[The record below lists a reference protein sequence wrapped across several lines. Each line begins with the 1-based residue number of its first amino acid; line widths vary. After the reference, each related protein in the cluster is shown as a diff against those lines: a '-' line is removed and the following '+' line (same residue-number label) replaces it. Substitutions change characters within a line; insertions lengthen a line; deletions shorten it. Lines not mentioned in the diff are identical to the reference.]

1 MGGDVGGERQCGGG
15 SEGRRWAPGGTAE
28 DDGGAK
34 WGETTTTKEVW
45 GVIAATTKIA
55 RGRRLILI
63 LSHC

>member
-1 MGGDVGGERQCGGG
+1 MATLGGAAARRG